1 MSSKFSYLYLIFQKC
16 PDGGTGRHVALKML
30 WPLWPCG
37 FDPRSGYYEN
47 RNR

>member
-1 MSSKFSYLYLIFQKC
+1 MSSKFSCLYLIFQKC

-37 FDPRSGYYEN
+37 FDPRSGYYEKTKM
-47 RNR
+47 